1 MSDADVSRMPRPTRV
16 APLLTERNEF
26 FWKAG
31 GRGELRFLRCRSCRT
46 WIHPPAPVCRTCLS
60 RDLVDEAVSGK
71 ATVLAY
77 TVNHQQWSPAASPD
91 PYVIAIVAIAEQE
104 TVRLTTNIVQCDTGQ
119 VHIGMAVRVVFEQH
133 GEIFVPVFEPAPA
146 A

>member
-1 MSDADVSRMPRPTRV
+1 VSDAGVTQVPGPPRVP
-16 APLLTERNEF
+16 PLLTEMNEF
-26 FWKAG
+26 FWKSG
-31 GRGELRFLRCRSCRT
+31 GRGELRFLRCRACRT

-104 TVRLTTNIVQCDTGQ
+104 TVRLTTNIVHCDTGR
-119 VHIGMAVRVVFEQH
+119 VHIGMPVRVVFEPLAD
-133 GEIFVPVFEPAPA
+133 VWLPLFEPDG
-146 A
+146 